1 MAERE
6 DSVPFTPTR
15 DGPDHDGSDH
25 GDPDHD
31 ASHGLLREGATVG
44 ALGATAVAL
53 WFLVVDAVAGRPFFT
68 PAFLGGIAAGERDLV
83 AVATGPGRLWF
94 AALYTP
100 VHYVAF
106 AAVGIAA
113 VALVHRAART
123 PALFGLLLMVFLA
136 LEVAFTGLVAALAE
150 GGLGTLAW
158 YQIAAGNLIAVL
170 TMGTFLYRRHRSTAQ
185 AWSRQFAG
193 GE

>member
-1 MAERE
+1 MSSA
-6 DSVPFTPTR
+6 PT
-15 DGPDHDGSDH
+15 
-25 GDPDHD
+25 HD
-31 ASHGLLREGATVG
+31 ASHHPLREGAVVG
-44 ALGATAVAL
+44 ALGATTVAL
-53 WFLVVDAVAGRPFFT
+53 WFLVVDAIAGRPFFT
-68 PAFLGGIAAGERDLV
+68 PAFLGGIVSGERDLV
-83 AVATGPGRLWF
+83 AAATGAGRLWH

-106 AAVGIAA
+106 AAVGVGA

-123 PALFGLLLMVFLA
+123 PALFGLLLMIFLA
-136 LEVAFTGLVAALAE
+136 LEVAFSGFVAVLAQ

-170 TMGTFLYRRHRSTAQ
+170 SMGTFLYRRHRSTAR

-193 GE
+193 EE